1 CLRRGLDAR
10 TEPMEKHRG
19 PDLTQL
25 AARAVFVDE
34 DGVGAGVV
42 DRLRQL
48 GLPFV
53 FGINFGGAAE
63 RWGPDGAKP
72 LYANKRAEMWGNLRE
87 WLADASLPDDPE
99 LRADLS
105 AVEYGYNGK
114 GEIQLEK
121 KEDMKKRG
129 LASPDIGDA
138 LALTFALP
146 VTNAAWDLPRG
157 QAYYKTDY
165 DLFAEFDEDYWYG
178 QSS

>member
-1 CLRRGLDAR
+1 
-10 TEPMEKHRG
+10 MEKHQG
-19 PDLTQL
+19 LDLMQL
-25 AARAVFVDE
+25 AARVAERAAAEQVRAVFVDE
-34 DGVGAGVV
+34 GGVGAGVV

-48 GLPFV
+48 GVPFV

-121 KEDMKKRG
+121 KEDMKKRR

-146 VTNAAWDLPRG
+146 VTNAAWDLPRS
-157 QAYYKTDY
+157 QAFYKTEY
-165 DLFAEFDEDYWYG
+165 DLFAEFDEEYWYG
-178 QSS
+178 DSA